1 MIEFQNLL
9 ILHVL
14 DKLTIDKRT
23 AGIMANDNAKFSD
36 NAINAGAIMGE
47 GGTISGGNIVASS
60 DDVARKVR
68 GETEGK
74 KDYNIQTLISALI

>member
-1 MIEFQNLL
+1 
-9 ILHVL
+9 
-14 DKLTIDKRT
+14 
-23 AGIMANDNAKFSD
+23 MANDNAKFSD

-74 KDYNIQTLISALI
+74 KDYNIQTLISSLMIYTKYPKSLSSYTFQRCRR